1 MAWKGGKSVKQS
13 GFVPTS
19 IPDGA
24 IEARHI
30 SSVNVSA
37 LVGSTSA
44 DMLGGTGLDSESEH
58 RLSAASSAAQYAAT
72 GPLEGGRLV
81 NSTVANQALSG
92 EVQAQLAR
100 NAATS
105 GLQVSP
111 DRAEFGR
118 QWTFPFF
125 GLTTKDV
132 TGALA
137 ISATDQ
143 ASVYI
148 CNGSGGYS
156 VVLPPVADSKD
167 RVLVFK
173 RFTTSS
179 NVTIDGNGSETID
192 GATTKV
198 LAADYTSI
206 IIVCDG
212 DEWHIISGYT
222 P

>member
-1 MAWKGGKSVKQS
+1 MTWKGGKSVKES
-13 GFVPTS
+13 AFDVGN
-19 IPDGA
+19 IPDDS

-30 SSVNVSA
+30 SSVDASAIVGTISMESVLDPVFEMRVASAESAARISA
-37 LVGSTSA
+37 LGDINGNRLMDGTVANES
-44 DMLGGTGLDSESEH
+44 LGGEVQMQ
-58 RLSAASSAAQYAAT
+58 AASSRAALAAFGV
-72 GPLEGGRLV
+72 GPE
-81 NSTVANQALSG
+81 SANT
-92 EVQAQLAR
+92 
-100 NAATS
+100 N
-105 GLQVSP
+105 
-111 DRAEFGR
+111 R

-156 VVLPPVADSKD
+156 VTLPPVADSKD

-173 RFTTSS
+173 RFTTAS

-192 GATTKV
+192 GATTMV